1 MSKKHIFTD
10 EDILNIINQSQKE
23 NKSCRIIS
31 ESYNCSTKTIERLL
45 KRQGIIFKSKD
56 NLINNDFQKIID
68 LYLNGNTQS
77 EISKLYNCSESKI
90 NRILKQNNISYKN
103 AKHCN
108 QISFTTKDKEY
119 IIEQYKNNVNI
130 SELAKFYSCHYN
142 TIRKVILEYK
152 KTPAPNIEQY
162 KCKKLSSIQQ
172 NELIELYLKGTPQI
186 ELRKKYNISRGTIR
200 KILYFNNLSAK
211 DNPNSTLGGTEKILD
226 DFSNVITKYNNG
238 MSLNKLSKEYDVSI
252 SVLSKI
258 FKNKKIDIK
267 DNYML
272 YTDEELLKIL
282 KYLYDIYG
290 YVDTKLLDI
299 HKELPTSTTY
309 LNRFKTFGTAMKMAN
324 LPYNTIIKILD
335 NELCKSG
342 YEYRLSLFLKKQ
354 NIEYERDVL
363 YKLFISGYNGK
374 RNCDYKIKY
383 KDKFIY
389 IEIFGMSE
397 GGLRIRP
404 DYEKNMIDK
413 IHMCTINN
421 IDIIYLY
428 PNDFKYNNL
437 DFENHIMLK
446 LNKFLEE
453 KDIEYGK
460 SIKS

>member
-31 ESYNCSTKTIERLL
+31 ENYNCSTKTIERLL
-45 KRQGIIFKSKD
+45 KKQGVIFKSKD
-56 NLINNDFQKIID
+56 KVINNDFQKIID
-68 LYLNGNTQS
+68 LYLDGNTQP

-119 IIEQYKNNVNI
+119 IIEQYENNVSI

-142 TIRKVILEYK
+142 TVRKVILEYK
-152 KTPAPNIEQY
+152 KTPSPNIKQY

-172 NELIELYLKGTPQI
+172 NELIESYLKGISQI
-186 ELRKKYNISRGTIR
+186 ELCKKYNISRGTIR
-200 KILYFNNLSAK
+200 KILYFHNLSAK
-211 DNPNSTLGGTEKILD
+211 DNPNSTLGASQKVINN
-226 DFSNVITKYNNG
+226 FSNISTKYNNG
-238 MSLNKLSKEYDVSI
+238 TSLAKLSKQYNI
-252 SVLSKI
+252 SSSVISKI
-258 FKNKKIDIK
+258 FKDNEIEIK

-272 YTDEELLKIL
+272 YTDEELLNIL
-282 KYLYDIYG
+282 KYLYGIYG

-309 LNRFKTFGTAMKMAN
+309 LNRFKTFGIAMEMAN
-324 LPYNTIIKILD
+324 LPYNTIIKKLD

-342 YEYRLSLFLKKQ
+342 YEYRLSLFFKKK
-354 NIEYERDVL
+354 NIEYQRDVL
-363 YKLFISGYNGK
+363 YKLFIPNYDGK

-404 DYEKNMIDK
+404 NYKKNMIDK
-413 IHMCTINN
+413 INMCDLNN

-428 PNDFKYNNL
+428 PSDFKYNNS

-446 LNKFLEE
+446 LNNFLDE
-453 KDIEYGK
+453 KDIKYGE